1 MARIVVTGGFG
12 FIGRHTINELV
23 KQGYDVAAVDKKPSN
38 DLPRKVE
45 TVVRDITIKGGLN
58 GIIEPDDKVLHLAAV
73 TRFELAER
81 HPYETVRTNVL
92 GTMNV
97 IQTCIERGAERL
109 VFSSSGSV
117 YGPNVPVPISEVA
130 PRKPKSLY
138 GLTKKIAEDLI
149 FFHGGELPFIIL
161 RYGYIYG
168 KGKDW
173 GAIGAFLKSIQE
185 GTPPTVYGGRQTID
199 FICVEDVVQ
208 ANLLALESPHLNQ
221 AYNIGSGI
229 PVSIMGVCDAC
240 IKAMNVDVKPL
251 IKPAREFDFEA
262 FVYNI
267 SKARS
272 MLGFEPQYGLEG
284 GIRSCI

>member
-1 MARIVVTGGFG
+1 MARVVVTGGAG
-12 FIGRHTINELV
+12 FIGKHTIKELV
-23 KQGYDVAAVDKKPSN
+23 KRGYEVVTVDKKPSN
-38 DLPRKVE
+38 DLPREVE
-45 TVVRDITIKGGLN
+45 TVVCDIAIEGGLN
-58 GIIEPDDKVLHLAAV
+58 GIIELDDKVLHLAAI

-81 HPYETVRTNVL
+81 HPCETVRTNVL

-97 IQTCIERGAERL
+97 IQACIERGAERL

-117 YGPNVPVPISEVA
+117 YGPNVPVPISVVA

-149 FFHGGELPFIIL
+149 FFHGVELPFIIL

-221 AYNIGSGI
+221 AYNIGSGV
-229 PVSIMGVCDAC
+229 PVSIMEVCGAC
-240 IKAMNVDVKPL
+240 IKAMGADTKPV
-251 IKPAREFDFEA
+251 IKPMREFDFGA
-262 FVYNI
+262 FVYDI
-267 SKARS
+267 SKAKS
-272 MLGFEPQYGLEG
+272 MLGFEPRYELEE
-284 GIRSCI
+284 GIHSCI